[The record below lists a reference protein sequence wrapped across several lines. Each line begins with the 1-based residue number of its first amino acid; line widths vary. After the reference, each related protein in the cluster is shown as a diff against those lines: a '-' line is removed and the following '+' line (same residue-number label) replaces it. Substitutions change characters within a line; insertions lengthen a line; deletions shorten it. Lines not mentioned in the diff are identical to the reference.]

1 MKKKIPRIKQK
12 FINVNSK
19 ISKKNNKLLLEE
31 QNNTIKKDLTREKVQ
46 KQVKIRNPGIDFSR
60 ILNMIAIIIT
70 HILIGGGFQDKFKQ
84 NYKIILCF
92 LPAINWHNSCFIFI
106 SGYIGYKTSKYSNI
120 IYLWFW
126 VFFYSMGIKIFLIKF
141 KPHIYNRSINYFDF
155 FPIYTN
161 QYWFFSMY
169 FGMFLFLPIINK
181 GLEIINKS
189 QLKIAF
195 VSFIFFFVILKDYF
209 KNDIFKENN
218 GNSVLWFL
226 IFYITGAYFGK
237 FKNDNKN
244 ISRIKKYIY
253 CLIYILIY
261 IISTY
266 LCIQSPY
273 FIINTNNPNFKD
285 KIKLLIKLVF
295 VFRNTSIVEVLQS
308 ISIVLFL
315 TSIKY
320 NKYIAKIITFIG
332 PLVFGVY
339 LIHVNPIIYTL
350 FKKHFHTNYS
360 SNLPLNTVLKIIV
373 LKSLQTFIICIII
386 DYFRNLLFRICQIR
400 KISILIEKLISKL
413 FS

>member
-1 MKKKIPRIKQK
+1 M
-12 FINVNSK
+12 V
-19 ISKKNNKLLLEE
+19 LGL
-31 QNNTIKKDLTREKVQ
+31 
-46 KQVKIRNPGIDFSR
+46 
-60 ILNMIAIIIT
+60 
-70 HILIGGGFQDKFKQ
+70 
-84 NYKIILCF
+84 
-92 LPAINWHNSCFIFI
+92 
-106 SGYIGYKTSKYSNI
+106 
-120 IYLWFW
+120 
-126 VFFYSMGIKIFLIKF
+126 FYSMGNKIFLIKF

-181 GLEIINKS
+181 GLEIINES

-237 FKNDNKN
+237 FKNDNNN

-360 SNLPLNTVLKIIV
+360 SNLPLNTVLKIIA

-400 KISILIEKLISKL
+400 TISILIEKLISKL